1 MIATNL
7 SIIITAININIV
19 DEKLFKYDLLIN
31 YYIVLIIITSVE
43 IVKYNWNTNDFFNQI
58 CLREFDQRFER
69 RWIFVNTIR
78 WISNLIRHI
87 IFPVSF

>member
-43 IVKYNWNTNDFFNQI
+43 IVKYN
-58 CLREFDQRFER
+58 
-69 RWIFVNTIR
+69 
-78 WISNLIRHI
+78 
-87 IFPVSF
+87 